1 MNVCTHSHRDGQV
14 HALVIDGLS
23 VAYRDKVVLEGI
35 SLNNQ
40 CGNCVALVGPNGAG
54 KSTLLKS
61 IAGLVH
67 PFSGSITWAGVPSQ
81 KCRGGEFAYL
91 PQNEDVNWDF
101 PVTVRGVVEMGRYS
115 QLGAWKRFRQVDHE
129 AVDHALALMEMDGPL
144 AQRQISELSGGQRQR
159 AFIARAVAQE
169 AHVLLLDEPFTG
181 LDRDHTHNLARLLR
195 KLASEHR
202 LVVASHHDLNT
213 LDSIFDDVAL
223 LNRRLIASGST
234 AETLTSE
241 NIEQTF
247 AGESVSYAPNQPI
260 AR

>member
-1 MNVCTHSHRDGQV
+1 MNVCTHSHKDGQV
-14 HALVIDGLS
+14 HQLVINGLS
-23 VAYRDKVVLEGI
+23 VAYRDKVVLEDI
-35 SLNNQ
+35 NLNNR

-61 IAGLVH
+61 IAGLVR
-67 PFSGSITWAGVPSQ
+67 PFRGNVTWAGVLSQ
-81 KCRGGEFAYL
+81 KCLGGEFAYL
-91 PQNEDVNWDF
+91 PQNKDVNWDF

-115 QLGAWKRFRQVDHE
+115 QLGSWKRFRQIDHD

-181 LDRDHTHNLARLLR
+181 LDRDHTRNLARLLR

-213 LDSIFDDVAL
+213 LDSIFDDVVL
-223 LNRRLIASGST
+223 LNRRLIGQGAT
-234 AETLTSE
+234 ADTLTAE
-241 NIEQTF
+241 NIEETF
-247 AGESVSYAPNQPI
+247 AGEPVSYEPDRRKAE
-260 AR
+260 